1 MSKRAVRVIVAAAA
15 GSLGLCGGVASAAE
29 EPSQQELMEQ
39 INALKAQV
47 DRLQANQQAQEEK
60 LTAQE
65 VDATVDS
72 VLRDADR
79 RSQLL
84 QAGGFTAGYSK
95 GKFLIQ
101 DEAGDFV
108 LNPNLQLQVRYVYN
122 NRVEDDDDIFAGDA
136 TNESGLE
143 LRRTKFFFDGNLWKK
158 LKYQFQWATSRS
170 GGGVSLEAANFSY
183 KLNDQF
189 AIKAGQYKDPT
200 FHEEITSSKRQLAVD
215 RSMANEQLAGGVTDY
230 IQGVALVWAEEGRAL
245 RGEFGYSDGP
255 NSDNTNFVDG
265 GGSGTF
271 GVASPD
277 YGAYGRLEYLAM
289 GDWKQYEDFTA
300 LKNKSDLLVIGGGAF
315 YTEAGDNTAIFH
327 TGDAQAELMGR
338 LTLYAAYYGVY
349 GEPDEGGTTYDFGG
363 VAQAGYL
370 LTDKLEAFG
379 RYALVRFDE
388 TGEDLDKFHELTA
401 GVNYYFA
408 GHAAKLTVD
417 AVWLPDGAPSNDSG
431 IGHLDPDADDEQFL
445 VRGQFQLLL

>member
-1 MSKRAVRVIVAAAA
+1 MSKRAVRAIVAAA
-15 GSLGLCGGVASAAE
+15 GSLGLCGGVASAAQ
-29 EPSQQELMEQ
+29 EPSQQELMDQ

-47 DRLQANQQAQEEK
+47 DRLQANQQAQAEK

-72 VLRDADR
+72 VLRDAER

-122 NRVEDDDDIFAGDA
+122 NRVEDDDDIFAGDSA
-136 TNESGLE
+136 NESGLE
-143 LRRTKFFFDGNLWKK
+143 LRRTKFSFDGNLWKK

-183 KLNDQF
+183 KLDDAF

-277 YGAYGRLEYLAM
+277 YGGYGRLEYLAM
-289 GDWKQYEDFTA
+289 GDWKQYDDFSA
-300 LKNKSDLLVIGGGAF
+300 MKNTQDLLVVGAGAF
-315 YTEAGDNTAIFH
+315 FTEAGDSTAIFH
-327 TGDAQAELMGR
+327 TGDVQWELGNR
-338 LTLYAAYYGVY
+338 LGLYAAYYGVY
-349 GEPDEGGTTYDFGG
+349 GDPEEGGTVYDMGG

-379 RYALVRFDE
+379 RYALVKFDD
-388 TGEDLDKFHELTA
+388 TGDDEDTFNEFTA

-431 IGHLDPDADDEQFL
+431 IGHLDPDADEEQFV